1 MKHSLNKYLF
11 LVLIT
16 ALACSPDKQSS
27 ERNTVNI
34 GNASIEISD
43 AWARPANAG
52 MMTAAYFSITNNES
66 YADTLLSVR
75 YSNAADTQIHESFEA
90 EDGMMGM
97 RPVESVAIPSGER
110 VKLKPG
116 GIHIMIIR
124 PEMNLSEGDTIDL
137 ELAFSSEEVRLIRV
151 PVRSN

>member
-1 MKHSLNKYLF
+1 MKHSLNQYLF
-11 LVLIT
+11 LALIT

-27 ERNTVNI
+27 QRNTVNI

-66 YADTLLSVR
+66 YADTLLLVR

-90 EDGMMGM
+90 EGGMMGM
-97 RPVESVAIPSGER
+97 RPVEGVAIPSGER
-110 VKLKPG
+110 VELKPG

-124 PEMNLSEGDTIDL
+124 PEMNLAEGDTIGL